1 MKELQQFA
9 KQLQEELHY
18 QIKDE
23 DYATSKTSLL
33 MNQMLLTTEVAE
45 VAELLRELFEKTD
58 RLIANGMGE
67 DEAFAMVKAEITE
80 ELGKE
85 ISDCIAY
92 LTKLSNFFGRDMETD
107 FYGKMEEVR
116 ERVKQ

>member
-18 QIKDE
+18 QIEDK

-58 RLIANGMGE
+58 ALITEGM
-67 DEAFAMVKAEITE
+67 DENQAFAVVKEEITE

-116 ERVKQ
+116 ERVK